1 MNRESQI
8 NKEREMPNS
17 SSRSR
22 KTPSLSR
29 RKFIAGSSLA
39 TAASL
44 AIPLPAMAAGL
55 QAATPPTEK
64 PTDPPPPVTRIL
76 SEWVVNCKPSDVSDA
91 ARKEAV
97 RSIVNY
103 AAVTLGGSKED
114 AVEASLAALLPLG
127 CGTGNALFGRA
138 ERLDILRAALVSG
151 ISSHVLDFDDTDLRT
166 VVHPAGCIASSL
178 FALSQTHPMSGA
190 EFLHA
195 FIVGVEIECR
205 LGRALYPTH
214 YSMGWHITGTC
225 GAFGAAAAC
234 GKALNFNAHQIEMA
248 LGIAATEA
256 AGLQITFGSMSKAL
270 NIGRG
275 AENGLLAALFAAKG
289 YTSTQGSL
297 EGKFGYVTATS
308 TEHDYTAL
316 TDGLN
321 QHFEITHN
329 TYKPFACG
337 IVIHPI
343 IDAMLQFRKAD
354 GLKPSD
360 VRSITIHAN
369 PLVLQL
375 TGKKEPKV
383 GLEGKFSVY
392 HTAAV
397 ALVRGYAGPNEF
409 TDEAVNDPK
418 VVALRLLVTVQVD
431 PSISS
436 DEAYVTVTTVDGRTL
451 SKHVEHAIGSLE
463 RPLTDSDLS
472 EKYRQL
478 CKGVLPESQSEDL
491 LARIWKI
498 EGVPDAGEL
507 PRLGAKQAKAK
518 G

>member
-1 MNRESQI
+1 MAIAPSD
-8 NKEREMPNS
+8 P
-17 SSRSR
+17 R
-22 KTPSLSR
+22 KSASLSR
-29 RKFIAGSSLA
+29 RKFLANSSFA

-44 AIPLPAMAAGL
+44 ALPAMASGQ
-55 QAATPPTEK
+55 QAAAQTEK
-64 PTDPPPPVTRIL
+64 PAEVPPPVTRIL

-114 AVEASLAALLPLG
+114 AVEAALAALLPLG
-127 CGTGNALFGRA
+127 SASGSAVFGRT
-138 ERLDILRAALVSG
+138 EKLDMPRASLVCG

-166 VVHPAGCIASSL
+166 VVHPAGCVASAL

-190 EFLHA
+190 DFLHA

-205 LGRALYPTH
+205 LGRAVYPSH

-234 GKALNFNAHQIEMA
+234 GKALKFNAHQMEMA

-256 AGLQITFGSMSKAL
+256 AGLQVTFGSMSKAL
-270 NIGRG
+270 NIGKG

-289 YTSTQGSL
+289 YTSTEGSL

-316 TDGLN
+316 TEGLN

-354 GLKPSD
+354 GLTPTN
-360 VRSITIHAN
+360 VRSITIRAN
-369 PLVLQL
+369 PLILQL

-409 TDEAVNDPK
+409 TDEAVNDPR
-418 VVALRLLVTVQVD
+418 VLALRRLVTVQVD
-431 PSISS
+431 ASVRS
-436 DEAYVTVTTVDGRTL
+436 DETFVTVATVDGRTL
-451 SKHVEHAIGSLE
+451 SKHVEHAIGSLD

-478 CKGVLPESQSEDL
+478 CKGVLPVAQSEDL

-498 EGVPDAGEL
+498 ETVPDAGEL
-507 PRLGAKQAKAK
+507 PRIGAKTSSAKA
-518 G
+518 